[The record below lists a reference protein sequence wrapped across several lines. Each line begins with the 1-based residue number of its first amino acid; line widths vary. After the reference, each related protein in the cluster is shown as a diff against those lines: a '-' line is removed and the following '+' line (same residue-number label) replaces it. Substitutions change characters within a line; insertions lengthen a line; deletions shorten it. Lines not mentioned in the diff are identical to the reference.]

1 MLNYKRL
8 LEICKPFLKCM
19 QQLQFPPAVGSI
31 GLLCYTWGEGAVN
44 FELSEMCMLVTI
56 RFTNSPRWL
65 CDCLLKASEYKGGGL
80 HVFSN
85 LWGFG
90 ESSSPGMLHLQR

>member
-1 MLNYKRL
+1 
-8 LEICKPFLKCM
+8 M
-19 QQLQFPPAVGSI
+19 QQLQKAISPAVGGI

-44 FELSEMCMLVTI
+44 LVLSEMCMLVTI
-56 RFTNSPRWL
+56 HLTNSPRWL

-85 LWGFG
+85 
-90 ESSSPGMLHLQR
+90 P